1 MINSCKPQGGARFW
15 LSSWVT
21 TVRTALAVLAGL
33 ALAACATG
41 DVRPPEEE
49 VRALSVKRWQ
59 LLLSSQLDEAY
70 KLTAPS
76 YRKLRSADDFR
87 NRIRGLPVR
96 WIGAKVLTV
105 QCQDASCIV
114 RTELESKPM
123 IPTHFKGTLSSGID
137 ESWVFEDGRWWIL
150 EPL

>member
-1 MINSCKPQGGARFW
+1 M
-15 LSSWVT
+15 LL
-21 TVRTALAVLAGL
+21 ALILAG
-33 ALAACATG
+33 CATR
-41 DVRPPEEE
+41 DTRPPEEQ
-49 VRALSVKRWQ
+49 VRGLSVKRWQ
-59 LLLSSQLDEAY
+59 LLLSDQLDEAY

-76 YRKLRSADDFR
+76 YRKLRSPEDFR

-96 WIGAKVLTV
+96 WIGAKVLRV
-105 QCQDASCIV
+105 ECQDASCTV